1 MLLRSIPSA
10 LLLCAAMASAQTAE
24 EYFHAA
30 SQQFIFGQY
39 QTSMQTV
46 AEGLRKFPNDPKLS
60 ALKEKIKEP
69 PKQDQQSTQ
78 QQEQQDRQGQQPQAQ
93 PQQGGIGKDQA
104 DRILQALQNKET
116 EDRKK
121 QQKRSS
127 RQEAVDRDW

>member
-1 MLLRSIPSA
+1 MLL
-10 LLLCAAMASAQTAE
+10 CTVMASAQTAD

-39 QTSMQTV
+39 QTSKQTV

-69 PKQDQQSTQ
+69 PKQDQQSTP
-78 QQEQQDRQGQQPQAQ
+78 QQEQQDRQGQQPQAKPQ
-93 PQQGGIGKDQA
+93 PQKNGIGKDQA

-121 QQKRSS
+121 QQKRASQ
-127 RQEAVDRDW
+127 QETVDRDW